1 MTPNYSALMNSGQS
15 DLANQWF
22 DENKDFYHPLA
33 VSTLEPILGITSAK
47 TLKQYHL
54 EKQMLSSKN
63 IA

>member
-1 MTPNYSALMNSGQS
+1 MNTNQS
-15 DLANQWF
+15 ELANQWF

-47 TLKQYHL
+47 TLKMHHL
-54 EKQMLSSKN
+54 EEQMVKSKN